1 MKVDL
6 TASGYAVAFKDY
18 QGEAMKYIW
27 DLPSPVGAS
36 SRDVYLHVVRT
47 MPTKEAQGGEKRP
60 AISRASIINFLN
72 DMVDEGVLDFHEV
85 TGKGGHRRIYN
96 PGMSPMELIQ
106 YLTAQAI
113 KSLTSLAEALPGGAE

>member
-6 TASGYAVAFKDY
+6 TAKGYGVVFKPY
-18 QGEAMKYIW
+18 QAEAMKYLW
-27 DLPSPVGAS
+27 SSDEGRS
-36 SRDVYLHVVRT
+36 SRDVYLHVIGN

-60 AISRASIINFLN
+60 AISRASIINSLN
-72 DMVDEGVLDFHEV
+72 DLVDEGVLDFHEV
-85 TGKGGHRRIYN
+85 TGKGGHRRIYE

-113 KSLTSLAEALPGGAE
+113 KSLTSLAEALPGGAQ